1 MQECQ
6 NVIAKSIWHTQLFH
20 LKHLLKNIRKKLG
33 KKWHFSHKKLNYG
46 KN

>member
-20 LKHLLKNIRKKLG
+20 LKPLLKYIRKKLG
-33 KKWHFSHKKLNYG
+33 KNGIFDTKKLNYG